1 MKSDLP
7 QELRYRIEKDYAD
20 FLEEISGLRPEE
32 WLRRGEE
39 IVLYKNLY
47 RELLSGG
54 DWSRSPIRCKRFAA
68 VPGTNGVTGRRRFG
82 ISSGT
87 SMTSR
92 AGKILPRKK
101 NRRSNKWQTLL

>member
-54 DWSRSPIRCKRFAA
+54 GMGSGRASVPVPVPPSAA
-68 VPGTNGVTGRRRFG
+68 NGLQLGPVR
-82 ISSGT
+82 
-87 SMTSR
+87 MV
-92 AGKILPRKK
+92 
-101 NRRSNKWQTLL
+101 

>member
-54 DWSRSPIRCKRFAA
+54 EWDQEE
-68 VPGTNGVTGRRRFG
+68 
-82 ISSGT
+82 
-87 SMTSR
+87 
-92 AGKILPRKK
+92 L
-101 NRRSNKWQTLL
+101 Q